1 MHSFRFRH
9 HLLHFFV
16 VSKAGIYAILFAFFF
31 MSITASAQSIATARS
46 LTATDLEPWLDGFMG
61 NALRVNEVQGAV
73 VVVIKD
79 GKIIAQKGYGYSDA
93 AKRTPVDPQNTVFRV
108 ASISKL
114 FVWTSIM
121 QLVEQGKIDLDADI
135 NTYLDFKIVGMGGKK
150 ITVRHLMTHRAGFE
164 DIGKAGFFSNPALI
178 KPLSSAVKDY
188 VPKRIFA
195 PGSTPA
201 YSNYGATLAGYI
213 VQRVSGMPFETY
225 VERNIF
231 VPLGMAHSTYQ
242 QPLPKAL
249 QPFMS
254 KGYEHAGGTP
264 QPFELMNDAPAGA
277 LSISTAD
284 MVRFM
289 NAHLNAERATDGRL
303 LKPETARLMH
313 RSLVKNFPD
322 LNGMALGFDERN
334 MNGRKVIAHSGDL
347 NLFHSDLSLFID
359 DGIGVYIAMNSA
371 GNNAMDI
378 RNELLNKFSDR
389 YMPITQSRGTIARD
403 LAKAHLEQ
411 VKGAYIMTRRIDTN
425 FARLANLFTEFSI
438 SGDDKGFLIL
448 EGLSKPM
455 RFQEIRPYLWQQ
467 VGGKELLSVTMKD
480 GRPLAMS
487 INMISPIIEFKPVA
501 AFASASIL
509 MPAILVA
516 FGILIISIVAWPFG
530 VIAKKLYGV
539 ASNHPTDR
547 KRLFFTRQAASICL
561 VMSLIMW
568 LILLVAG
575 TSSGLTD
582 ANNTQILLTQGISLT
597 CTLIAVVCIFVVA
610 RSLFTTKKSWLQ
622 TFATSIWLAASFF
635 VIWFHYNFNLLK
647 LGTDF

>member
-1 MHSFRFRH
+1 MQSCGLRYR
-9 HLLHFFV
+9 LLNFFE
-16 VSKAGIYAILFAFFF
+16 VSKALTCAIVLAILLVPIA
-31 MSITASAQSIATARS
+31 ASAQQTAAVTP
-46 LTATDLEPWLDGFMG
+46 LTAFDLEPWLDGFMG
-61 NALRVNEVQGAV
+61 NAMRVNEVQGAV

-79 GKIIAQKGYGYSDA
+79 SKIISQKGYGYSDA
-93 AKRTPVDPQNTVFRV
+93 AKRIPVDPENTMFRL

-135 NTYLDFKIVGMGGKK
+135 NTYLDFKIIGMGGKK

-164 DIGKAGFFSNPALI
+164 DIGKAGFFSDPALL
-178 KPLSSAVKDY
+178 KPLSSVVKGY

-213 VQRVSGMPFETY
+213 VQRVSGIPFEAY

-231 VPLGMAHSTYQ
+231 APLGMAHSTFR

-254 KGYEHAGGTP
+254 KGYELAGSEP
-264 QPFELMNDAPAGA
+264 QPFEMMNDIPAGA
-277 LSISTAD
+277 LSASTSD

-289 NAHLNAERATDGRL
+289 IAHLEAERAIDGKL
-303 LKPETARLMH
+303 IKPGTARLMH
-313 RSLVKNFPD
+313 RSLVRNIPD

-359 DGIGVYIAMNSA
+359 EGIGVYIAMNST
-371 GNNAMDI
+371 GNNAIDI
-378 RNELLNKFSDR
+378 RNELLYKFSDR

-467 VGGKELLSVTMKD
+467 VDGKELLSVTMKD
-480 GRPLAMS
+480 GRPMAMS

-509 MPAILVA
+509 MPAFLIALSVLVVSIL
-516 FGILIISIVAWPFG
+516 AWPIG
-530 VIAKKLYGV
+530 AIARKLYGV
-539 ASNHPTDR
+539 TSNRSTDQ
-547 KRLFFTRQAASICL
+547 RLHFLARQAASICL
-561 VMSLIMW
+561 VITASGWI
-568 LILLVAG
+568 ILLVAG
-575 TSSGLTD
+575 LSSGLTD
-582 ANNTQILLTQGISLT
+582 ADNSQIMLTQTIALI
-597 CTLIAVVCIFVVA
+597 CTLIAAVCIFVVA
-610 RSLFTTKKSWLQ
+610 CGLFTAKRSRLQ
-622 TFATSIWLAASFF
+622 AKGTAMWLAASGYI
-635 VIWFHYNFNLLK
+635 IWFYYSFNLLK
-647 LGTDF
+647 IGSDF